1 MNKSVRN
8 VASVNGPSQEEVI
21 ASLEADLELTK
32 QIAIDNYNTASQLG
46 GALEIAEGKI
56 SALQARVEELEKE
69 NALQAVVIAG
79 KETNITTEEREDII
93 ASVKAAGEALL
104 NDFNSLEKHA
114 EVLKAVKG
122 VKAKKTNNVKEISV
136 EV

>member
-21 ASLEADLELTK
+21 TSLEFDLELAKLIAK
-32 QIAIDNYNTASQLG
+32 QNFEIAEELG

-56 SALQARVEELEKE
+56 ATLQARVEELEKE

-122 VKAKKTNNVKEISV
+122 VKAKKTNNVKEV
-136 EV
+136 